1 MTRCPTEL
9 ELEAYLL
16 GPAGSRLEP
25 HVETCARCRE
35 QLEEMRRLGE
45 EFRREVFPATV
56 DRVVERSAGRRVP
69 RWVLPA
75 APLAAAAAAALF
87 FVHGAP
93 PPGYLGT
100 KGGGLALS
108 VFVQGADGAREVAD
122 GQAIPAGA
130 AVRFQLRPERAC
142 RLWIV
147 SVDGAGQVSRLFPA
161 SGEVPASVSA
171 GGALP
176 GGAVLDGR
184 AGPERI
190 YAICT
195 ASPLAFGEVE
205 RSARAAAAGGD
216 ARVRSAGE
224 LAGLPRDATQ
234 ATVLLEKRP

>member
-56 DRVVERSAGRRVP
+56 DAVVERSTGRRVP
-69 RWVLPA
+69 RWFLVA
-75 APLAAAAAAALF
+75 APLAAAAAVLLF
-87 FVHGAP
+87 VRGVP
-93 PPGYLGT
+93 PPGYLGV
-100 KGGGLALS
+100 KGGGLALT
-108 VFVQGADGAREVAD
+108 VFVQGAEGARAVAD

-130 AVRFQLRPERAC
+130 AVRFQVRPERAC

-161 SGEVPASVSA
+161 SGEVASSVAA

-190 YAICT
+190 FAICT
-195 ASPLAFGEVE
+195 ATPLAFGEVE

-224 LAGLPRDATQ
+224 LAGLPRGATQ
-234 ATVLLEKRP
+234 ATILLEKRP